1 MSTATK
7 VVISTVAVA
16 ALLSLVLL
24 VNGILTA

>member
-7 VVISTVAVA
+7 IVISTIAVSA
-16 ALLSLVLL
+16 SLALVLL